1 MNKTL
6 GVVVGE
12 PPQALQHA
20 RLDNIALVPAS
31 LLPLKGTYQPIA
43 NKLPTGSVLC
53 VPGTQKQRTIM
64 ATVTKFFKDHG
75 HIVILDHEKNSETTI
90 RERNACALDYSI
102 KTGQSQALLHETY
115 IAVVILSSLTFVYKV
130 VSEVSIVAHT

>member
-12 PPQALQHA
+12 PPRILQKD

-31 LLPLKGTYQPIA
+31 LLPLKGTYQPLA
-43 NKLPTGSVLC
+43 NRLPTGSVLC

-64 ATVTKFFKDHG
+64 ATVTRFFKDHG
-75 HIVILDHEKNSETTI
+75 HTVITMPIEDITRQLPRPARPQPEN
-90 RERNACALDYSI
+90 
-102 KTGQSQALLHETY
+102 LHL
-115 IAVVILSSLTFVYKV
+115 AF
-130 VSEVSIVAHT
+130 

>member
-1 MNKTL
+1 MRKTL

-12 PPQALQHA
+12 PPHALQHA

-43 NKLPTGSVLC
+43 NQLPRGSVLC
-53 VPGTQKQRTIM
+53 VPGTQNQRTIM

-75 HIVILDHEKNSETTI
+75 HFCLTMPLDKISGTMKKAA
-90 RERNACALDYSI
+90 RP
-102 KTGQSQALLHETY
+102 KTENLELA
-115 IAVVILSSLTFVYKV
+115 
-130 VSEVSIVAHT
+130 

>member
-6 GVVVGE
+6 GVVLGE
-12 PPQALQHA
+12 PPRALQHA

-31 LLPLKGTYQPIA
+31 LLPLKGTYQPLA

-75 HIVILDHEKNSETTI
+75 HTDITMPLERITRQIPRPTTPQPENI
-90 RERNACALDYSI
+90 QLAFDL
-102 KTGQSQALLHETY
+102 
-115 IAVVILSSLTFVYKV
+115 
-130 VSEVSIVAHT
+130 

>member
-12 PPQALQHA
+12 PPHALQHA

-43 NKLPTGSVLC
+43 NTLPTGSVLC
-53 VPGTQKQRTIM
+53 VPGTPKQRTIM
-64 ATVTKFFKDHG
+64 ATVTKFFTDHG
-75 HIVILDHEKNSETTI
+75 HTVITMPLENITRTI
-90 RERNACALDYSI
+90 KKTPRQQAGNLQLAL
-102 KTGQSQALLHETY
+102 
-115 IAVVILSSLTFVYKV
+115 
-130 VSEVSIVAHT
+130 

>member
-12 PPQALQHA
+12 PPHALQHA

-31 LLPLKGTYQPIA
+31 LLPLKGTYTEIA
-43 NKLPTGSVLC
+43 NRFPTGSVLC

-64 ATVTKFFKDHG
+64 ATITKFFKDHG
-75 HIVILDHEKNSETTI
+75 YTVITMPLENIT
-90 RERNACALDYSI
+90 RSI
-102 KTGQSQALLHETY
+102 KKTPLFQEENLP
-115 IAVVILSSLTFVYKV
+115 LTL
-130 VSEVSIVAHT
+130 

>member
-1 MNKTL
+1 MKPASYRIGNPPRTL
-6 GVVVGE
+6 
-12 PPQALQHA
+12 QKA

-31 LLPLKGTYQPIA
+31 LLPLKTTYQPLA

-75 HIVILDHEKNSETTI
+75 HFCFTKPIERITRTIKKTPLPHAETL
-90 RERNACALDYSI
+90 RLAL
-102 KTGQSQALLHETY
+102 
-115 IAVVILSSLTFVYKV
+115 
-130 VSEVSIVAHT
+130 

>member
-12 PPQALQHA
+12 PPHALQHA

-43 NKLPTGSVLC
+43 NKLPKGSVLC

-75 HIVILDHEKNSETTI
+75 HTVITMPLENITRTI
-90 RERNACALDYSI
+90 K
-102 KTGQSQALLHETY
+102 KTPRSQGENLQLA
-115 IAVVILSSLTFVYKV
+115 I
-130 VSEVSIVAHT
+130 

>member
-1 MNKTL
+1 MRKTL

-12 PPQALQHA
+12 PPHALKHA

-43 NKLPTGSVLC
+43 NQLPRGSVLC

-64 ATVTKFFKDHG
+64 ATVTTFFKEHG
-75 HIVILDHEKNSETTI
+75 HTVITMPLENITQSMK
-90 RERNACALDYSI
+90 
-102 KTGQSQALLHETY
+102 KTPRPQAEN
-115 IAVVILSSLTFVYKV
+115 
-130 VSEVSIVAHT
+130 

>member
-12 PPQALQHA
+12 PPHALQHA

-31 LLPLKGTYQPIA
+31 LLPLKGTYQPLA
-43 NKLPTGSVLC
+43 NRLPTGSVLC

-75 HIVILDHEKNSETTI
+75 HTVITMPLENITRTI
-90 RERNACALDYSI
+90 K
-102 KTGQSQALLHETY
+102 KTPRPAAE
-115 IAVVILSSLTFVYKV
+115 
-130 VSEVSIVAHT
+130 

>member
-12 PPQALQHA
+12 PPRALQHA

-31 LLPLKGTYQPIA
+31 LLPLKGTSQPIA
-43 NKLPTGSVLC
+43 NQLPTGSVLC

-64 ATVTKFFKDHG
+64 ATVTRFFKEHG
-75 HIVILDHEKNSETTI
+75 HTVITMPLENITRTI
-90 RERNACALDYSI
+90 KKMPRLQPENLQLAI
-102 KTGQSQALLHETY
+102 
-115 IAVVILSSLTFVYKV
+115 
-130 VSEVSIVAHT
+130 

>member
-12 PPQALQHA
+12 PPHALQHA

-43 NKLPTGSVLC
+43 NQLPTGSVLC

-75 HIVILDHEKNSETTI
+75 HIVITMPLENITCTI
-90 RERNACALDYSI
+90 K
-102 KTGQSQALLHETY
+102 KTPRLQPENLQLA
-115 IAVVILSSLTFVYKV
+115 F
-130 VSEVSIVAHT
+130 